1 MSTSKLEL
9 VERELPEAIV
19 IDIVGELTVGSG
31 TERLLEVVRRQLAAG
46 RTLLLINMSRCRRV
60 DSSGMGELVT
70 CLVTATRHDA
80 ALRLTS
86 VPQQIRGVM
95 KLTNVL
101 KAFELFETDD
111 EAAAATTGN
120 QPLPP
125 QS

>member
-9 VERELPEAIV
+9 VERELPGTVV

-31 TERLLEVVRRQLAAG
+31 TERLLDVVRRLVAAG
-46 RTLLLINMSRCRRV
+46 RTLLLVNLSRCRRV
-60 DSSGMGELVT
+60 DSSGLGELVT

-80 ALRLTS
+80 ALRLTA

-101 KAFELFETDD
+101 KAFELFETDE
-111 EAAAATTGN
+111 EAAAGAKGN
-120 QPLPP
+120 Q
-125 QS
+125 